1 MLLIFFLVTT
11 SMDADKGLS
20 RQLPPANEQKEVP
33 PTDVVKG
40 MVLTLR
46 LTAADSLLLNGQP
59 ADVAKLRPQV
69 VEFVNRVGKKHLIS
83 VDTDPNSSYDAYF
96 RMQNEIVAAYRQLR
110 NRAAQ
115 RQYGRPYARCTEQ
128 QKDDLRAQYPQR
140 IVEKYNLQQEGGTP

>member
-40 MVLTLR
+40 MVLTLHI
-46 LTAADSLLLNGQP
+46 TADDSLLLNDKP

-69 VEFVNRVGKKHLIS
+69 VEFVSRVGKKHLIS

-96 RMQNEIVAAYRQLR
+96 RMQNEIVAAYREVR
-110 NRAAQ
+110 NRAAEQ
-115 RQYGRPYARCTEQ
+115 QYGRPYARCTEQ
-128 QKDDLRAQYPQR
+128 QKGAVRTAYPQR
-140 IVEKYNLQQEGGTP
+140 VVEKYNLQQEGGTP